1 MVKEKCLLTVG
12 VCIEVVVLGGVCSNG
27 REFVFSSDLNQE
39 VIHSSK
45 GTK

>member
-1 MVKEKCLLTVG
+1 MVKEKHLLTVW
-12 VCIEVVVLGGVCSNG
+12 VCIVEVVLGGVGSNG